1 MIDFALFWN
10 YYWNLIEPVFD
21 VDGKIF
27 FKNVTEARIEG
38 LEFSAN
44 LLPLSPVNLSL
55 GYTYLF
61 PWDLSEDAILKYRPK
76 HIFYAN
82 ASAGYKLFTI
92 GADFRFISKYE
103 RIDELL
109 KIVVPD
115 AEERVP
121 IYVVDVRFG
130 LNFNKLKITFNINN
144 LLQYNYVE
152 IVGNLAPIRNFNLS
166 VDYEL

>member
-1 MIDFALFWN
+1 
-10 YYWNLIEPVFD
+10 
-21 VDGKIF
+21 
-27 FKNVTEARIEG
+27 
-38 LEFSAN
+38 
-44 LLPLSPVNLSL
+44 LSL

-61 PWDLSEDAILKYRPK
+61 PWDLSEKAILKYRPK

-82 ASAGYKLFTI
+82 ANAGYKLFTI

-109 KIVVPD
+109 KIIVPD

-121 IYVVDVRFG
+121 IYVVDARVGF
-130 LNFNKLKITFNINN
+130 NFSKLKILFNINN

-152 IVGNLAPIRNFNLS
+152 IVGNLAPIRNLNLS
-166 VDYEL
+166 IEYEL